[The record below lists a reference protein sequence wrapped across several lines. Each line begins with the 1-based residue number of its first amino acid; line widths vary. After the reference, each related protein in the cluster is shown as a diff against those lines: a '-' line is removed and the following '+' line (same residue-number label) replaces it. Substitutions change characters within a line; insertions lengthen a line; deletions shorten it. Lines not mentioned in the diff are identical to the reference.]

1 MHTTNQTSSD
11 FMASHKENLQSIG
24 RKLTELM
31 QELGHQ
37 EVVSLVVLVAII
49 LAAVCAVLLLCCL
62 LRALCPRL

>member
-1 MHTTNQTSSD
+1 
-11 FMASHKENLQSIG
+11 MASHKENLQSIG

>member
-1 MHTTNQTSSD
+1 MN
-11 FMASHKENLQSIG
+11 SHRENLQSIG
-24 RKLTELM
+24 KKLTELM

-37 EVVSLVVLVAII
+37 EIVSLVVLVAII